1 MYPFT
6 DMANAGRAQVEEF
19 VCHYELKECPFQEHF
34 MAVPIAAGIPSSK
47 IQVEFPAQ
55 LEYNNTR

>member
-34 MAVPIAAGIPSSK
+34 IAVPIAAGIP
-47 IQVEFPAQ
+47 
-55 LEYNNTR
+55 